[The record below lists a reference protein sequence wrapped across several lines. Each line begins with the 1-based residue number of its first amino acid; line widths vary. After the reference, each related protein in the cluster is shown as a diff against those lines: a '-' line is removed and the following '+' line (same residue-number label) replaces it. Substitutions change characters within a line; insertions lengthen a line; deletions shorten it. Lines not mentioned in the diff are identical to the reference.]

1 MISNRRAS
9 YDYELLESFEAGIML
24 TGSEIKSLRQGG
36 GTISEAFGRVK
47 NNELWL
53 EGMHIPKYQQASYNN
68 HEPLRRRK
76 LLLHKQQI
84 IAIRKSMERKGLTLI
99 PTKLYFKGG
108 WAKITMALA
117 RGKKKYDKRQ
127 TEAKR
132 EAKKEMERGFK

>member
-9 YDYELLESFEAGIML
+9 YNYELLESFEAGIVL
-24 TGSEIKSLRQGG
+24 TGSEVKSLRQGG
-36 GTISEAFGRVK
+36 STISEAFAQIR

-76 LLLHKQQI
+76 LLLHKHQI
-84 IAIRKSMERKGLTLI
+84 KDIRKGIERKGLTLV
-99 PTKLYFKGG
+99 PTKLYFKDG
-108 WAKITMALA
+108 WAKVTIALA

-127 TEAKR
+127 AEAKR
-132 EAKKEMERGFK
+132 EAKREMEKVLK